1 MDLDDVFRDEISRT
15 AEKSEDELAKFSI
28 DPNLSPLDRNLKLL
42 NGNDIQKSVACR
54 SLVFLM
60 EQIPQNEMTQ
70 ILNGV
75 KVALEASKD
84 NHQVMFDMSEM
95 ICALLESKKHAD
107 QIKIIA
113 DIIFDGIDSVR
124 GQYWGKALSI
134 YIQMA
139 PIAEVKN
146 KIVALKS
153 RSIISSS
160 EAGRTAIAM
169 SLGSLML
176 KIEKTAEQNEILQ
189 LSKELS
195 NDVCLDVRRA
205 SSSQMDKIIKSLNQN
220 QIPEIIAEFGFL
232 ICEEEEETVVETAIG
247 VLPQVVSNC
256 SEKMCF
262 TEIIPLLTNIL
273 ETDFI
278 NQTPSV
284 SRALSSV
291 LGPLC
296 HTISQNPEEY
306 SSLIR
311 PIISAFI
318 GFVSST
324 CEHTA
329 SAALDAIEPITELKT
344 FDRNSNQNL
353 ITGPLNETMSEAID
367 QAFRRKESKIK
378 IHIARNFIAGSSL
391 IQKKLAQRLYIDL
404 WKSLEITDT
413 QNDIP
418 VMEVLSEQSIYMSAQ
433 YARASDSSPLIADL
447 SLDETSEVISHYH
460 RADRSSAGHLLCGQ
474 SAARPSQSLEAIEPK
489 FTFNQSASSELA
501 NYFNSR
507 ILDSLDIIHWRV
519 VYFLLQ
525 AALRLNLPLSPLVQ
539 TSKKLIK
546 ESSYKPIRFL
556 SSKLLACQMRLASVT
571 EHKDIF
577 KFLTDLITS
586 PSCRDRECFIKLI
599 PTLVRIYSKKFFKRH
614 FYDSVLYLSKDKVP
628 NIRYQICSIL
638 PQIKPMLT
646 LPDDREKLR
655 SLDETLRNI
664 ISYESDRDVRKIME
678 DVIITMD
685 RIPVR
690 MQRVSTAVD
699 EDEKR
704 KEEHEKQYEEA
715 EKKKDNRLNRRNSSN
730 SSLGSRDENS
740 TTGGQSSDKWSTARS
755 SLKSQSSGRRTAA
768 SKKRNTAK

>member
-1 MDLDDVFRDEISRT
+1 
-15 AEKSEDELAKFSI
+15 
-28 DPNLSPLDRNLKLL
+28 
-42 NGNDIQKSVACR
+42 
-54 SLVFLM
+54 
-60 EQIPQNEMTQ
+60 
-70 ILNGV
+70 
-75 KVALEASKD
+75 
-84 NHQVMFDMSEM
+84 
-95 ICALLESKKHAD
+95 
-107 QIKIIA
+107 
-113 DIIFDGIDSVR
+113 
-124 GQYWGKALSI
+124 
-134 YIQMA
+134 
-139 PIAEVKN
+139 
-146 KIVALKS
+146 
-153 RSIISSS
+153 
-160 EAGRTAIAM
+160 
-169 SLGSLML
+169 
-176 KIEKTAEQNEILQ
+176 
-189 LSKELS
+189 
-195 NDVCLDVRRA
+195 
-205 SSSQMDKIIKSLNQN
+205 
-220 QIPEIIAEFGFL
+220 
-232 ICEEEEETVVETAIG
+232 
-247 VLPQVVSNC
+247 
-256 SEKMCF
+256 
-262 TEIIPLLTNIL
+262 
-273 ETDFI
+273 
-278 NQTPSV
+278 
-284 SRALSSV
+284 
-291 LGPLC
+291 
-296 HTISQNPEEY
+296 
-306 SSLIR
+306 LIR

-329 SAALDAIEPITELKT
+329 SAALDAIDPITELKT

-367 QAFRRKESKIK
+367 QAFRRKESKVK

-404 WKSLEITDT
+404 WKSLEITDA

-418 VMEVLSEQSIYMSAQ
+418 AMEVLSEESIYMSAQ
-433 YARASDSSPLIADL
+433 YPRGTDSSPNIVNL
-447 SLDETSEVISHYH
+447 SLDETSESHY
-460 RADRSSAGHLLCGQ
+460 RSDRSSAERSSTGQLLCGQ
-474 SAARPSQSLEAIEPK
+474 SVRPSPSLEAIEPK
-489 FTFNQSASSELA
+489 FTFNQSAASELA

-507 ILDSLDIIHWRV
+507 ILDSLDTIHWRI
-519 VYFLLQ
+519 VYYPLQ

-539 TSKKLIK
+539 TAKKLTK

-556 SSKLLACQMRLASVT
+556 SSKLLACQMRLASVA

-704 KEEHEKQYEEA
+704 KEEHEKQYEDI
-715 EKKKDNRLNRRNSSN
+715 EKKKDSRLNRRNSSN
-730 SSLGSRDENS
+730 SSLGSRDES
-740 TTGGQSSDKWSTARS
+740 TSTGGQSSDKWSTARS